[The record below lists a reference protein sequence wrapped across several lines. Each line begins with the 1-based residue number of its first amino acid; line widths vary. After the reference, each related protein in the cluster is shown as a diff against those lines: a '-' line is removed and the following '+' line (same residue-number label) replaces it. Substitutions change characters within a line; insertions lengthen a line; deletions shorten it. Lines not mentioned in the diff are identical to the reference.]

1 MSFYKFNLNA
11 SHVSATIK
19 CDACC
24 KPQTDKLYHIKEVP
38 FYSCFVCKFITNS
51 LFNGLIPF
59 LYPLIY
65 FLHFLFFNVLS
76 FYINRLFWYWFI
88 HFKRKPVL
96 VLFIHCW
103 IQVAVFLFIPY
114 WLVIIIPY
122 FNFDTKS
129 FQSATCLNA
138 GQILLLFCALS
149 LVSFLLL
156 LACFVREQIFL
167 YFHF

>member
-1 MSFYKFNLNA
+1 MLLMFQPPLNVMLVVNLRQINFITLRKFPSIPVLFASSSLTVCSMASFLFCIHWYTFY
-11 SHVSATIK
+11 T
-19 CDACC
+19 
-24 KPQTDKLYHIKEVP
+24 
-38 FYSCFVCKFITNS
+38 FYSLMCFLSTLIDCSDIDLFILKENPC
-51 LFNGLIPF
+51 LFF
-59 LYPLIY
+59 LYTVEFRL
-65 FLHFLFFNVLS
+65 LF
-76 FYINRLFWYWFI
+76 
-88 HFKRKPVL
+88 
-96 VLFIHCW
+96 
-103 IQVAVFLFIPY
+103 FLFIPY

-129 FQSATCLNA
+129 FQSATCLNS